1 MYTVINIYPAL
12 MCKKNNTK
20 INAKQKVKNQG
31 KMLWHNESWIVRKV
45 NNYLNET
52 YTHSREWKV

>member
-20 INAKQKVKNQG
+20 INAKQKVKTRA
-31 KMLWHNESWIVRKV
+31 KCCDTMKTEL
-45 NNYLNET
+45 
-52 YTHSREWKV
+52 

>member
-31 KMLWHNESWIVRKV
+31 KML
-45 NNYLNET
+45 
-52 YTHSREWKV
+52 